1 MDGAT
6 LQEKDNQQKERG
18 AGDDVVVEGEDA
30 LGVGL
35 AHQDVHGVGGAHL
48 THMLSNSHEYRLHE
62 AGGTPWS
69 VGGLKIGE
77 IR

>member
-6 LQEKDNQQKERG
+6 LQEKDNQQEERG

-35 AHQDVHGVGGAHL
+35 AHRDVHGVGDAHL
-48 THMLSNSHEYRLHE
+48 THMLSKL
-62 AGGTPWS
+62 T
-69 VGGLKIGE
+69 
-77 IR
+77 